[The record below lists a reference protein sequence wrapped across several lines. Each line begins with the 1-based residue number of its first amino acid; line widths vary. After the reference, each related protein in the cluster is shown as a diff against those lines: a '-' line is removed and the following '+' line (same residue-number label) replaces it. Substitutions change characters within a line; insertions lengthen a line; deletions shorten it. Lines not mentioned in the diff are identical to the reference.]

1 MLIAKLTI
9 SYDRGV
15 VRNDVSDVK
24 EALNL
29 TNAELP
35 LDGAP
40 AAKVEPEKK
49 LLRGLGTS
57 FKSAE
62 DMDLVKQRDFA
73 ARNIYTAF
81 RQRFIAAP
89 IDGLYFVE
97 NHGEAK
103 AFISGLEVRHDMQV
117 RVSEFELNA
126 PNDLEQAEINAWAKR
141 IKNQLSSI
149 SLGRSK
155 DADEDGLGALLA
167 LAKCPVL
174 KKETATKIKNMVGDL
189 RSSKITRVEL
199 KRKIETLDVQLE
211 TATLAPRRAPT
222 LSPAEVA

>member
-15 VRNDVSDVK
+15 TRNDVSDVK

-35 LDGAP
+35 LVDATAP
-40 AAKVEPEKK
+40 KTEPEKI
-49 LLRGLGTS
+49 LLRGLGTR

-73 ARNIYTAF
+73 ARAIYVAF

-97 NHGEAK
+97 RAGEAK
-103 AFISGLEVRHDMQV
+103 AFINGLEGVREDMQV
-117 RVSEFELNA
+117 RVSEFELSA
-126 PNDLEQAEINAWAKR
+126 PQDLEQAEMAAWAKR
-141 IKNQLSSI
+141 IKNQLGAI

-155 DADEDGLGALLA
+155 DADEDGLNALLA

-174 KKETATKIKNMVGDL
+174 KKETTLRIKNMVGDL
-189 RSSKITRVEL
+189 RSQKITRVEL
-199 KRKIETLDVQLE
+199 KRSIDTLDVQIE
-211 TATLAPRRAPT
+211 TQTLAPRRTPS
-222 LSPAEVA
+222 LEVA

>member
-15 VRNDVSDVK
+15 ARNDENDVK
-24 EALNL
+24 ESLNL

-35 LDGAP
+35 LEDAAAP
-40 AAKVEPEKK
+40 KKPAEKP
-49 LLRGLGTS
+49 LLRGLGTH

-81 RQRFIAAP
+81 RQQFIAAP
-89 IDGLYFVE
+89 IEGLYFVE
-97 NHGEAK
+97 RAGQAK
-103 AFISGLEVRHDMQV
+103 AFVAGLEDVREDMQV
-117 RVSEFELNA
+117 RVSEFELSA
-126 PNDLEQAEINAWAKR
+126 PQDLEQAEMAAWGKR
-141 IKNQLSSI
+141 IKNQLASI

-155 DADEDGLGALLA
+155 EADEAGLSALLA

-174 KKETATKIKNMVGDL
+174 QKGTRVKINAMVNDL
-189 RSSKITRVEL
+189 RTQKITRVEL
-199 KRKIETLDVQLE
+199 KRSLDKLDVQVE
-211 TATLAPRRAPT
+211 TSTLAPRRTPSLMEA
-222 LSPAEVA
+222 A